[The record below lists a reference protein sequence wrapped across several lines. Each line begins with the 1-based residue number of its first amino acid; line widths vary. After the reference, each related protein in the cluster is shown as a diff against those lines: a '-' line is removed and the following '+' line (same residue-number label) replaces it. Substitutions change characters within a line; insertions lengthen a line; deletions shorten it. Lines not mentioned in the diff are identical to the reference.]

1 MLLAA
6 CAFGVLAGV
15 AFAGLW
21 LMIVPHAAHRRFWV
35 AMHGVSREMLQVD
48 EFGRLLLAYRQLGA
62 VVGGY
67 VARNVGGTLL
77 AALPALALLFLINQE
92 QTAFAVAFAVSTL
105 AAMVWPRQS

>member
-6 CAFGVLAGV
+6 CGLGALAGV

-21 LMIVPHAAHRRFWV
+21 LLVVPHAAHRRFWV

-67 VARNVGGTLL
+67 VARNFAGTVL
-77 AALPALALLFLINQE
+77 AALPALALLFIVASE
-92 QTAFAVAFAVSTL
+92 ITVFTAAFAVATL
-105 AAMVWPRQS
+105 AAMAWPRQS